1 MNKSQRVPRK
11 LENLVLSELNMDNY
25 NSVHYFVIHNQ
36 SLILVKR
43 PLEQS
48 EYMFNLRTKKA
59 TKKSSFQ
66 LKLSDE
72 LVMKLEKNG
81 KEFFKKLIKENTT
94 TLDKYIMK
102 RLSEVL
108 ERELFEEIELDDT
121 YRAYFNKYKYCDL
134 LNVSRLDENSEYI
147 FNFKSGRPTQR
158 SPVQSQLSAELI
170 EKLIKESCDYFKD

>member
-1 MNKSQRVPRK
+1 MYHKNPIPG
-11 LENLVLSELNMDNY
+11 LV
-25 NSVHYFVIHNQ
+25 
-36 SLILVKR
+36 
-43 PLEQS
+43 S
-48 EYMFNLRTKKA
+48 EYRKMKNMWCRNREPLRTKKA
-59 TKKSSFQ
+59 TKKSSCQ

-121 YRAYFNKYKYCDL
+121 YRAYFNKYKHCDL
-134 LNVSRLDENSEYI
+134 LNVKKIDEKCEYV
-147 FNFKSGRPTQR
+147 FNFRTEQPTSR
-158 SPVQSQLSAELI
+158 SPIQSQLSDELI
-170 EKLIKESCDYFKD
+170 EKLVTASTDYFKD